1 MRILHV
7 LDRSLPTV
15 AGYTARSAA
24 LVEHQAALGLSP
36 RVLTG
41 PREPAGEPEVI
52 HGIAYQRTFHPDVAG
67 FLHSVPVAREAVE
80 MLALGRRLQEVLR
93 EHPADLVHAHSPVL
107 CGLPAHVVARR
118 RGVPSVY
125 EIRALWEDA
134 AEQRGQGRRG
144 SARYNA
150 IRTLETALACRADAV
165 VTLCEGLRR
174 DLLGRGVPRERLF
187 LVPNGVDV
195 ERFTPAPRDPD
206 LTARLG
212 LQGKT
217 VIAYVGSLFR
227 FEGVSLLLRALARLG
242 RDDVRGLIL
251 GHGEAEEEIRDSLA
265 RLGLEGR
272 VTFLGKAPPAE
283 VARYY
288 TVSDI
293 LCYPRLRHRIT
304 ELTTPLKPLEAMA
317 MGKAVVASD
326 VGGLRELVDDERT
339 GLLFR
344 ADDLESLVA
353 TLRRV
358 VDVAELRRRLGEEAR
373 AHVVAERSWRTLAG
387 RYREVYAAACAR
399 RGVGVPVAG

>member
-1 MRILHV
+1 
-7 LDRSLPTV
+7 V
-15 AGYTARSAA
+15 A
-24 LVEHQAALGLSP
+24 HHLGL
-36 RVLTG
+36 
-41 PREPAGEPEVI
+41 
-52 HGIAYQRTFHPDVAG
+52 
-67 FLHSVPVAREAVE
+67 
-80 MLALGRRLQEVLR
+80 
-93 EHPADLVHAHSPVL
+93 
-107 CGLPAHVVARR
+107 
-118 RGVPSVY
+118 PSVY
-125 EIRALWEDA
+125 EIRAFWEDA

-144 SARYNA
+144 SLRYNA
-150 IRTLETALACRADAV
+150 VRTLETALSTRVDAV
-165 VTLCEGLRR
+165 VTLCEGLRQ
-174 DLLGRGVPRERLF
+174 DLLARGVPPSRLF

-206 LTARLG
+206 LEARLG
-212 LQGKT
+212 LRGKT

-227 FEGVSLLLRALARLG
+227 FEGIPLLLRALARLA

-288 TVSDI
+288 TLADI

-344 ADDLESLVA
+344 AEDLESLVA

-373 AHVVAERSWRTLAG
+373 AHVVAERSWRQLAG

-399 RGVGVPVAG
+399 RGVGAAALG